1 MAAAS
6 PVPVL
11 EMSQGGDLRVIAY
24 LRELRQ
30 EIQNLQE
37 GLEKLKTASGLTTE
51 DAKSVLIS
59 ACQESKARFER
70 NRESIDTLQH
80 SIRRV
85 FQGDEALHARY
96 GDAVAEIGNK
106 WDAIVAHW
114 SSGSDPAVAARI
126 KEVDDEMDRI
136 VYLCALLT
144 VPERVNRNLET
155 MQPCRKG
162 STGIWKQCEWARN
175 STSSRPF
182 TRKSPKKRTRRNCSI
197 SSRSIR
203 SLSMDWSTPK
213 PDLSIAAAG
222 GPGGQS

>member
-155 MQPCRKG
+155 MRVGQKLDF
-162 STGIWKQCEWARN
+162 KQAFHEEIPEEAHAQKLLDFLAIHPKLVHGLVDPQAGLVYR
-175 STSSRPF
+175 SSRRPW
-182 TRKSPKKRTRRNCSI
+182 RAKLK
-197 SSRSIR
+197 
-203 SLSMDWSTPK
+203 
-213 PDLSIAAAG
+213 
-222 GPGGQS
+222 